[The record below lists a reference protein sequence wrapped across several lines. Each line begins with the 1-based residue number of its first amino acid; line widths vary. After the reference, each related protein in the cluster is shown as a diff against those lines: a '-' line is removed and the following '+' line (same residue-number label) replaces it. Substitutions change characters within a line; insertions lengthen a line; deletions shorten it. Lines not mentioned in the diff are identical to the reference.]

1 MDLEMDTSALED
13 ELYPEQTT
21 PPIRIEVGAASNEIT
36 EALVA
41 SMNSLAD
48 RIQAQADLAAEQAE
62 RQELIA
68 EVLGGLAALV
78 KQDREAFT
86 AALVEMS
93 EAIKQQP
100 EPVVNV
106 TVPET
111 VVNVAAPPAPQVDVH
126 LPASSRTV
134 TVKRDALTGLIS
146 SADVVEA

>member
-13 ELYPEQTT
+13 ELYPEQPT

-48 RIQAQADLAAEQAE
+48 RIQAQADLTAEQAE

-68 EVLGGLAALV
+68 EVLGDLAALV

-86 AALVEMS
+86 AALVAMS

-134 TVKRDALTGLIS
+134 TVKRDPLSGLIS
-146 SADVVEA
+146 SADVVEV